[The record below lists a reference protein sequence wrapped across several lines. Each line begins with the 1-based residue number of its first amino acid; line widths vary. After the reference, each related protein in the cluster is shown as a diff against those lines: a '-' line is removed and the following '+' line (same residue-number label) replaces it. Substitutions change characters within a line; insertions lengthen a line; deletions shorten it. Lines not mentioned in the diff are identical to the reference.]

1 VPAPDPRPR
10 ATLDLFLVIGVG
22 AFVMG
27 LGSLILSLSE
37 ADPIPNSK
45 TVEIEV
51 ASTHA
56 ADVALD
62 QFSPSSQRTNS
73 DPGGPPIATARSQ
86 SIVNGIE
93 AGADRTYLLEMSARL
108 RRTTLGA
115 DQATRDA
122 VSADFNP
129 AYAWLGLGDSAQEQV
144 PKPTPRHHV
153 TPQAPSS
160 SRPRSGTPELRTH
173 TGGNFT
179 RRRDD
184 QLR

>member
-1 VPAPDPRPR
+1 MPAHAPHFG
-10 ATLDLFLVIGVG
+10 ATTDLLLVIGV
-22 AFVMG
+22 AALLMG
-27 LGSLILSLSE
+27 LGSLILGLSE

-51 ASTHA
+51 ASTRA

-62 QFSPSSQRTNS
+62 QFSPSSLRTNR

-93 AGADRTYLLEMSARL
+93 AGAARTYLLEMSARL
-108 RRTTLGA
+108 RRATLGA

-129 AYAWLGLGDSAQEQV
+129 AYAWLGLSDSAPEQAATPV
-144 PKPTPRHHV
+144 PQSPRNAIGH
-153 TPQAPSS
+153 
-160 SRPRSGTPELRTH
+160 
-173 TGGNFT
+173 
-179 RRRDD
+179 
-184 QLR
+184 